1 MMSEIH
7 CSIKKLS
14 QGHRPKAYICCFNA
28 TTRSFDLSF
37 IEFHLFIATFMSVHQ
52 PLKNQLMVSK
62 IEFMLVGTRMIVAI
76 SAITTSQE
84 PQAQALVYW
93 V

>member
-1 MMSEIH
+1 MMSEIRY
-7 CSIKKLS
+7 SIKKLS
-14 QGHRPKAYICCFNA
+14 QVHRPKAYICCFNA
-28 TTRSFDLSF
+28 TTSSFDFSF

-62 IEFMLVGTRMIVAI
+62 IEFMLVGTRMIATI
-76 SAITTSQE
+76 FATSLE
-84 PQAQALVYW
+84 PQAQARVYW

>member
-14 QGHRPKAYICCFNA
+14 QGHRPKAYIYCFDA
-28 TTRSFDLSF
+28 TTRSFDFSF
-37 IEFHLFIATFMSVHQ
+37 IEFHLFIATFMSVQQ

-62 IEFMLVGTRMIVAI
+62 TESMLVGTRMIATIFAI
-76 SAITTSQE
+76 TSQE
-84 PQAQALVYW
+84 PQAQAQVYQ